1 MSSYN
6 TFPIPSWV
14 TPEQRQ
20 EFVVRLAARYHNMSG
35 SLSELSKAIGGSHS
49 LLHVSL
55 KNPGGVSAMN
65 CIEIERLLGRD
76 LFPREFLRPD
86 IFVPA

>member
-1 MSSYN
+1 M
-6 TFPIPSWV
+6 
-14 TPEQRQ
+14 
-20 EFVVRLAARYHNMSG
+20 RLAARYHNMSG
-35 SLSELSKAIGGSHS
+35 SMAELSKAIGGSQS

-55 KNPGGVSAMN
+55 KNPGGVSAMT
-65 CIEIERLLGRD
+65 CIEIEKLLGRE